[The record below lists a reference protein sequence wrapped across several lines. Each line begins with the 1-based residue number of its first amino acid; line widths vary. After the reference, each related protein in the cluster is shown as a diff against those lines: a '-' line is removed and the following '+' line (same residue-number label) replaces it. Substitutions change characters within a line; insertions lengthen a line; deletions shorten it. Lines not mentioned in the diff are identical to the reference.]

1 MPKTI
6 VKLAQ
11 QKLETLWSS
20 SSDNQTEDNTESKEF
35 SEEEFWCSLYAY
47 GAPVDKNTVNYALEA
62 LKIRDPDSTG
72 TFLMLSL
79 ALSDP
84 NQFLAETLTDEKIRK
99 HLFSRQG
106 KRFIIPIYEGGD
118 VPSYDTLMSWLPSEV
133 VGSFLCLPDQRDDL
147 MRWGRDLMA
156 RMFSILRG
164 TEVDFDYN
172 SEMGFSVNPKILQTW
187 AEQDTTDFLQLASE
201 YLIQLSKFP
210 QYSQVLSD
218 FTNAIHCLLLRFQP
232 DKAKQYYHQWNAESF
247 KTVYRTHYGV
257 LTFIDQLWKV
267 EYCNSTEHRQFRR
280 ELFEECL
287 NDEEIM
293 FMTLAALVGG
303 GEEELWNLVTQEY
316 LASPYA
322 KERNLGVS
330 ILPWFGN
337 DKAIEELKK
346 LKSDDPSQWVRGHA
360 WWAYEAAQQERS
372 CREVYREAL
381 RTHDLF
387 RISAVFEQIKPALSP
402 TARWWHGEIEKD
414 EGFHE
419 ESLDI
424 DPRLDALHYRFWY
437 RWGNSSKAKSNIEVF
452 GRKLR
457 EYCRGE
463 KISAGSLPRIAP
475 WWKPTSD

>member
-1 MPKTI
+1 
-6 VKLAQ
+6 
-11 QKLETLWSS
+11 
-20 SSDNQTEDNTESKEF
+20 
-35 SEEEFWCSLYAY
+35 
-47 GAPVDKNTVNYALEA
+47 
-62 LKIRDPDSTG
+62 
-72 TFLMLSL
+72 MLSL

-247 KTVYRTHYGV
+247 KTVYLTHYGV

-267 EYCNSTEHRQFRR
+267 EDCNSPEYRQFR
-280 ELFEECL
+280 
-287 NDEEIM
+287 
-293 FMTLAALVGG
+293 T
-303 GEEELWNLVTQEY
+303 
-316 LASPYA
+316 
-322 KERNLGVS
+322 
-330 ILPWFGN
+330 
-337 DKAIEELKK
+337 
-346 LKSDDPSQWVRGHA
+346 
-360 WWAYEAAQQERS
+360 
-372 CREVYREAL
+372 
-381 RTHDLF
+381 
-387 RISAVFEQIKPALSP
+387 
-402 TARWWHGEIEKD
+402 
-414 EGFHE
+414 
-419 ESLDI
+419 
-424 DPRLDALHYRFWY
+424 
-437 RWGNSSKAKSNIEVF
+437 
-452 GRKLR
+452 
-457 EYCRGE
+457 
-463 KISAGSLPRIAP
+463 
-475 WWKPTSD
+475 